1 MLDPGTVVNN
11 TRNMSQNPNSPE
23 AQKVLSDILRA
34 CQLVAGD
41 IYDLI
46 DQICQNDVWSDE
58 QITQI
63 DALIETSK
71 TSNDVKQEIQVLN
84 TLVSII
90 DDAIVDKKA
99 KLCFRSRQKK
109 ILCGAI
115 LKKHDLYI
123 TEHFLQSKESTND
136 EQQPEQLE
144 QPEQPEQ
151 KNDVSEKKDDE
162 KIEEIST

>member
-1 MLDPGTVVNN
+1 MAQD
-11 TRNMSQNPNSPE
+11 PNSPE

-41 IYDLI
+41 IYDLL
-46 DQICQNDVWSDE
+46 DQICRNDVWSDE

-71 TSNDVKQEIQVLN
+71 TSNDVKHEIKILS
-84 TLVSII
+84 TLISII
-90 DDAIVDKKA
+90 DDAVVDKKA
-99 KLCFRSRQKK
+99 RLCFRSRQKK

-123 TEHFLQSKESTND
+123 TEHFMQHENTAATSEEAHQDVQHAADTAEPAADND
-136 EQQPEQLE
+136 E
-144 QPEQPEQ
+144 
-151 KNDVSEKKDDE
+151 DD
-162 KIEEIST
+162 KIEELKQ